1 MNSNVSTTGTR
12 FKNPIITIV
21 RQVVSNFCANNLI
34 GTEKSSK
41 YDCACSHPEYQL
53 VELKSGHQCVRP
65 FLGFYTF
72 DEAQM
77 ICNFDRSSILA
88 PNDLDDAGMFLDLAS
103 NGNDIWLPF
112 NRCVV
117 FFFRVKAASFSRNF
131 VPRMV

>member
-1 MNSNVSTTGTR
+1 MYPLQARGS
-12 FKNPIITIV
+12 KNPVITIV
-21 RQVVSNFCANNLI
+21 QQVVSKFSENNLI
-34 GTEKSSK
+34 ETVKSSK

-88 PNDLDDAGMFLDLAS
+88 PNNLEDAETFLDLAS

-112 NRCVV
+112 KYFDVENYDMGYFNSHPCQ
-117 FFFRVKAASFSRNF
+117 AE
-131 VPRMV
+131 

>member
-1 MNSNVSTTGTR
+1 MYSLQAPDSKIQ
-12 FKNPIITIV
+12 FFTIV
-21 RQVVSNFCANNLI
+21 QQVVSNVCANNLI
-34 GTEKSSK
+34 ETEKSSK

-88 PNDLDDAGMFLDLAS
+88 PNDLEDAETFLDLAS
-103 NGNDIWLPF
+103 NGNDIWLHL
-112 NRCVV
+112 NTSRLTTMIWGIGRIINQIKWQL
-117 FFFRVKAASFSRNF
+117 FFI
-131 VPRMV
+131 